1 VLEVSHAGSYFRHMK
16 RISLLIILLAL
27 GTSPTVR
34 GQDPATEE
42 RLNKLNGTIAD
53 LRESQD
59 ALKKHIERMAK
70 EIESLREQ
78 LAKPTGNYASV
89 EDLKALAK
97 SVEEV
102 DRKRIKD
109 FEKVD
114 ATLQKIKTMLEG
126 PGSGTKKGPKTSTPD
141 AGSEKAGTEKAGTE
155 RPAGDDKAFP
165 YVIKKNDTLDAIVQ
179 AYKEKN
185 IKVTVDQ
192 ILKANPGLVP
202 EKMRTGQKI
211 WIPAPQP

>member
-1 VLEVSHAGSYFRHMK
+1 MK
-16 RISLLIILLAL
+16 RILLLIMLLAL
-27 GTSPTVR
+27 GASPAVR

-42 RLNKLNGTIAD
+42 RLNKLSGAIAD
-53 LRESQD
+53 LRESQE
-59 ALKKHIERMAK
+59 ALKKHIERLAK
-70 EIESLREQ
+70 EIESVREQ
-78 LAKPTGNYASV
+78 SAKPTGNYASV

-114 ATLQKIKTMLEG
+114 ATLQKIKKLLEG
-126 PGSGTKKGPKTSTPD
+126 PGAGTRKGASVSTPEV
-141 AGSEKAGTEKAGTE
+141 GEKTGPERAVPEK
-155 RPAGDDKAFP
+155 PAADEKGYP
-165 YVIKKNDTLDAIVQ
+165 YVIKKGDTLDAVVQ
-179 AYKEKN
+179 VYKEKN

-211 WIPAPQP
+211 WIPAPQS

>member
-1 VLEVSHAGSYFRHMK
+1 MK
-16 RISLLIILLAL
+16 RISFILVILAL
-27 GTSPTVR
+27 WALAAR
-34 GQDPATEE
+34 AQDAATEE

-59 ALKKHIERMAK
+59 ALKKQIERLAK
-70 EIESLREQ
+70 EIEGLREQ
-78 LAKPTGNYASV
+78 SAKPTGNYATV
-89 EDLKALAK
+89 EDLRRLAK

-102 DRKRIKD
+102 DRKRTED
-109 FEKVD
+109 YD
-114 ATLQKIKTMLEG
+114 KIDTKLLKLKILLET
-126 PGSGTKKGPKTSTPD
+126 PAAPKKG
-141 AGSEKAGTEKAGTE
+141 AGASASDNTRAEKAGTEKAGTE
-155 RPAGDDKAFP
+155 KSGADEKGFP

-211 WIPAPQP
+211 WIPAPPS

>member
-1 VLEVSHAGSYFRHMK
+1 MKKIFLILTMLTVAGSG
-16 RISLLIILLAL
+16 AL
-27 GTSPTVR
+27 R
-34 GQDPATEE
+34 AQDAATEE
-42 RLNKLNGTIAD
+42 RLNKLNGAIAD

-59 ALKKHIERMAK
+59 ALKKQIERLSK

-78 LAKPTGNYASV
+78 ASKPTGNYASV
-89 EDLKALAK
+89 DDLKSLAK

-114 ATLQKIKTMLEG
+114 DALQKIKKLLEKPVATTTG
-126 PGSGTKKGPKTSTPD
+126 PTTGKKGSGTSNSD
-141 AGSEKAGTEKAGTE
+141 SGTEKKTDDKTTDDKS
-155 RPAGDDKAFP
+155 PPGDDKAFP
-165 YVIKKNDTLDAIVQ
+165 YVIKKGDTLEAIVL

-192 ILKANPGLVP
+192 ILKANPGLKP
-202 EKMRTGQKI
+202 EKMYIGQKI
-211 WIPAPQP
+211 WIPAPQS